1 MYATGNSKDGVY
13 HFDSLPIAAASVDF
27 FSDTKTQPSQAMREA
42 MAFAPVGDEQKM
54 EDPTTAELEMRV
66 AKMLRKE
73 AAVFLPSGARVCACV
88 YFMLLLLPKR
98 YTSILSYCV
107 AVVVALSLCHWLCGD
122 DDSLSAFVSVT
133 QARCATK
140 SHCASTAARAMRSS
154 ATMAATSLSRRPAV
168 PQPWRAL

>member
-73 AAVFLPSGARVCACV
+73 AAVFLPSGARVRACV
-88 YFMLLLLPKR
+88 YLIMLPLSKR

-107 AVVVALSLCHWLCGD
+107 AIVVAQSLCH
-122 DDSLSAFVSVT
+122 SAVT
-133 QARCATK
+133 TTRCL
-140 SHCASTAARAMRSS
+140 RSC
-154 ATMAATSLSRRPAV
+154 LSRRHDVQRNRTARPL
-168 PQPWRAL
+168 PPGR